1 MTFRLGGFP
10 ADVSVLSVSPTLS
23 GQPLSDPLDMVI
35 TGENVKSWHTDWMY
49 QDVEAPGGGVGD
61 ERKCF
66 SWRETDLVRVA
77 SDRHR
82 KRRNKYRPP
91 VMTEKTEAG
100 AETEELR
107 DGDKE

>member
-1 MTFRLGGFP
+1 M
-10 ADVSVLSVSPTLS
+10 LSISPTLS

-61 ERKCF
+61 ER
-66 SWRETDLVRVA
+66 RVLFMERNRLGE
-77 SDRHR
+77 SSIQQR

-91 VMTEKTEAG
+91 VMTEKTEVG
-100 AETEELR
+100 AEREELR

>member
-1 MTFRLGGFP
+1 M
-10 ADVSVLSVSPTLS
+10 LSVSPTLS
-23 GQPLSDPLDMVI
+23 GHPLSDLLNTVV
-35 TGENVKSWHTDWMY
+35 TVENVKSWHTDWMY

-61 ERKCF
+61 ER
-66 SWRETDLVRVA
+66 RVLFMERNRLGE
-77 SDRHR
+77 SSIQQR

>member
-1 MTFRLGGFP
+1 MWKPQEVVWEMREG
-10 ADVSVLSVSPTLS
+10 
-23 GQPLSDPLDMVI
+23 
-35 TGENVKSWHTDWMY
+35 
-49 QDVEAPGGGVGD
+49 
-61 ERKCF
+61 CF

-77 SDRHR
+77 SDRQR

>member
-61 ERKCF
+61 ER
-66 SWRETDLVRVA
+66 RVLFMERNRLGE
-77 SDRHR
+77 SSIQQR

-91 VMTEKTEAG
+91 VITEKTEAG